1 MLWSETQPIKK
12 CFFISLWQSWVCVS
26 LHKCMW
32 ESLTMWWTML
42 HLKAYAPTRKEYS
55 QKTFLCLW
63 AFLCPHYWDIRDPYA
78 SHTLPNPPEI
88 QRHMHGHNSFS
99 QQNKINHHIGFRWLF
114 VTISARE
121 VWVTCLILP
130 IKLIQG
136 FTQRLPLNPKLKN
149 NM

>member
-1 MLWSETQPIKK
+1 MLWSKTQPIKK

-26 LHKCMW
+26 LRKCMW

-42 HLKAYAPTRKEYS
+42 HLKAYTPTRKEYS
-55 QKTFLCLW
+55 QKPFYVCEPFSALIIETSGIHMPRTHFQI
-63 AFLCPHYWDIRDPYA
+63 HQKY
-78 SHTLPNPPEI
+78 
-88 QRHMHGHNSFS
+88 RHMHEHNSFS

-121 VWVTCLILP
+121 VWVMCLILP

-136 FTQRLPLNPKLKN
+136 FTQGLPLNPKLKN